1 MKIAFIVPYVPNQ
14 VRTRSY
20 NLIAQLT
27 RQGHEVD
34 VFTVGSGNV
43 DVADAEALKSRC
55 RTVYYYRQPVP
66 RSLLNSALAVPA
78 GKPLQTVYS
87 LQSDLVRRLGD
98 IFGGN
103 GSHPAYDVIHVEH
116 LRGSEYGR
124 YLKSHFPSLPVV
136 WDSVDCISYLFR
148 QAAGQSTSLFGKL
161 VSRFELDR
169 TEKAEA
175 DLLEIFDHVVV
186 TSSIDRN
193 ALLDTARDG
202 KIPAPISILPN
213 GVDQD
218 YFKPNP
224 DVPKEPETLVFS
236 GKMSYHANISM
247 VKYLVNE
254 IMPLVW
260 RQRPKVRLFVVGKDP
275 SPEIKRMEENPLIR
289 VTGTVSDIRPYLWK
303 STMAVAP
310 LVYGAGIQNK
320 ILEAMAVGLPVIT
333 TSRALLSLAAVP
345 DRDILVGDTPEEF
358 STAVLRVL
366 DVSAWALKVGE
377 AGRLFVRDNHDW
389 GKISEQLVEV
399 YEKAVLSMKTGS
411 IPKIPR

>member
-1 MKIAFIVPYVPNQ
+1 MRIAFIVPYVPNQ

-27 RQGHEVD
+27 RLGHEVD
-34 VFTVGSGNV
+34 VFTVGSGNA
-43 DVADAEALKSRC
+43 DVSDAEALKSRC
-55 RTVYYYRQPVP
+55 RNVYYYGQPFS

-98 IFGGN
+98 VFEGN
-103 GSHPAYDVIHVEH
+103 GGTPAYEVIHVEH

-124 YLKSHFPSLPVV
+124 YLKSNFPGLPVI

-148 QAAGQSTSLFGKL
+148 QAAKQSTSLFGKL
-161 VSRFELDR
+161 VSRFELNR

-175 DLLEIFDHVVV
+175 DLLEIFDHVLV
-186 TSSIDRN
+186 TSSIDRI
-193 ALLDTARDG
+193 ALLNTARDE

-218 YFKPNP
+218 YFRPNS

-254 IMPLVW
+254 IMPLIW

-275 SPEIKRMEENPLIR
+275 SPEIKRMEENPLIK
-289 VTGTVSDIRPYLWK
+289 VTGTVSDIRPFLWK
-303 STMAVAP
+303 STVAVAP

-320 ILEAMAVGLPVIT
+320 ILEAMAVELPVVT
-333 TSRALLSLAAVP
+333 TSRALLSLGAVA
-345 DRDILVGDTPEEF
+345 DREILLGDAPEEF
-358 STAVLRVL
+358 SAAVLRLL
-366 DVSAWALKVGE
+366 DNSAWGLKVGE
-377 AGRLFVRDNHDW
+377 AGRLFVRENHDW
-389 GKISEQLVEV
+389 GKISEQLVEI
-399 YEKAVLSMKTGS
+399 YENAALSMKTDF
-411 IPKIPR
+411 IPRKPR

>member
-20 NLIAQLT
+20 NLITHLT
-27 RQGHEVD
+27 RLGHEVD

-55 RTVYYYRQPVP
+55 RTVYYYGQPVS

-87 LQSDLVRRLGD
+87 LQSDLVRCLGD

-103 GSHPAYDVIHVEH
+103 DSNPAYEVIHVEH

-161 VSRFELDR
+161 VSRFELNR

-175 DLLEIFDHVVV
+175 YLLEIFDHILV

-193 ALLDTARDG
+193 ALLETAREG
-202 KIPAPISILPN
+202 KTPAPISVLPN
-213 GVDQD
+213 GVDQE
-218 YFKPNP
+218 YFRPNAGI
-224 DVPKEPETLVFS
+224 PKEQETLVFS

-254 IMPLVW
+254 IMPLIW
-260 RQRPKVRLFVVGKDP
+260 RQRPKVRLYVVGKDP
-275 SPEIKRMEENPLIR
+275 SPEIKRMEESPLIQ
-289 VTGTVSDIRPYLWK
+289 VTGTVSDIRPFLWK
-303 STMAVAP
+303 STVAVAP

-320 ILEAMAVGLPVIT
+320 ILEAMAVGLPVVT
-333 TSRALLSLAAVP
+333 TSRALLSLGAVP

-358 STAVLRVL
+358 SAAVLRLL
-366 DVSAWALKVGE
+366 DNSTWGPNVGE

-389 GKISEQLVEV
+389 GKISEQLVEI
-399 YEKAVLSMKTGS
+399 YEKVVLSMKAGF
-411 IPKIPR
+411 IPRNQW